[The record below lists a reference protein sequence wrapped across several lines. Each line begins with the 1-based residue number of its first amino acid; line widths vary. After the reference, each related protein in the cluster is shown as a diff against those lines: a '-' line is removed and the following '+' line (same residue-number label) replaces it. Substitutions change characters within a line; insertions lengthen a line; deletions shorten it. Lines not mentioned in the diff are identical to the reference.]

1 MQISSSHLP
10 GAQPLTRTCGNTAAP
25 KAAPQACESFESGI
39 PPEAQVCPQFFF
51 GHTSQVQ
58 APIAAA
64 SPSELKQAARAVNNF
79 SFDLFRRLGEE
90 KKGESFFASPFNV
103 NGCLGMVLAGARGE
117 TEASLAKGLRCEDLK
132 GDRVHAG
139 IAALNSSA
147 VTRGDGVNI
156 SIANRVFA
164 DNNFQVESGFKNV
177 TEQTYGAEARNL
189 AIVADSEGSRQTING
204 QIEADTNG
212 KIKDLLPEGALT
224 SDSVMVLTSAIHFKG
239 DWKAAFDKNNTYAER
254 FAGSKGGEVD
264 MMHQTGDF
272 KFATMKFDGSRA
284 NRWDGDGDFSA
295 IELPYKN
302 ERFSM
307 VAMVPVG
314 DRKLEELEAHLNAD
328 TLDNIGSKMT
338 KGEVDVALPK
348 FKTESDFSLKP
359 ALQKMGMENL
369 FAGADLSGINKEAD
383 LCVSDVFHKANMEVN
398 EEGSEFAAATG
409 AVIAL
414 ECVRMSDEF
423 KADRPFLYM
432 VKDNESGAVL
442 CTGRVA
448 NP

>member
-1 MQISSSHLP
+1 MQISSHIP
-10 GAQPLTRTCGNTAAP
+10 GAQPLTRTTSNPTIA
-25 KAAPQACESFESGI
+25 KAAPQANESFEAGI
-39 PPEAQVCPQFFF
+39 PPEAQVCPRFFF
-51 GHTSQVQ
+51 GPTEEVQ
-58 APIAAA
+58 ATIAPA
-64 SPSELKQAARAVNNF
+64 SASELKSAARAVNNF
-79 SFDLFRRLGEE
+79 SFDLFRQLGEE

-117 TEASLAKGLRCEDLK
+117 TEASLAQGLRCEELK

-164 DNNFQVESGFKNV
+164 DNDFQVESGFKNV

-189 AIVADSEGSRQTING
+189 PIRSDSEASRQTINA

-212 KIKDLLPEGALT
+212 RIKDLLPQDSLT

-239 DWKAAFDKNNTYAER
+239 DWKAAFDKNNTYSER

-272 KFATMKFDGSRA
+272 KYAAMKFDGTRA
-284 NRWDGDGDFSA
+284 GGWNDQGDFKA

-328 TLDNIGSKMT
+328 TLDNIGNQMS

-383 LCVSDVFHKANMEVN
+383 LCVSDVFHKANVEVN

-414 ECVRMSDEF
+414 ESCRMSDEF
-423 KADRPFLYM
+423 KADRPFVYM
-432 VKDNESGAVL
+432 IKDNESGAVL
-442 CTGRVA
+442 CTGRVT

>member
-1 MQISSSHLP
+1 MQISSQLP
-10 GAQPLTRTCGNTAAP
+10 GLKPLTRTNPASAP
-25 KAAPQACESFESGI
+25 SAPVASETFQPGEGPHIAICPRELMCPGATT
-39 PPEAQVCPQFFF
+39 EAQA
-51 GHTSQVQ
+51 TI
-58 APIAAA
+58 APA
-64 SPSELKQAARAVNNF
+64 SVSELKQAARAVNNF
-79 SFDLFRRLGEE
+79 SFDLYRQLGAE
-90 KKGESFFASPFNV
+90 KAGESFFASPFNV

-117 TEASLAKGLRCEDLK
+117 TEASLAKGLHCDELK

-164 DNNFQVESGFKNV
+164 DNNFQVEAGFKNV

-189 AIVADSEGSRQTING
+189 PIRSDSEASRQTINS

-224 SDSVMVLTSAIHFKG
+224 CDSVMVLTSAIHFKG

-254 FAGSKGGEVD
+254 FAGVKGGEID

-272 KFATMKFDGSRA
+272 KYAAMKFDGTRA
-284 NRWDGDGDFSA
+284 RGWDDKGDFKA

-328 TLDNIGSKMT
+328 TLDNIGTQMT
-338 KGEVDVALPK
+338 EGEVDVALPK

-383 LCVSDVFHKANMEVN
+383 LTVTDVFHKANVEVN

-409 AVIAL
+409 AVIGL
-414 ECVRMSDEF
+414 ESCRMSDEF

-432 VKDNESGAVL
+432 IKDNESGAVL
-442 CTGRVA
+442 CTGRVT

>member
-1 MQISSSHLP
+1 M
-10 GAQPLTRTCGNTAAP
+10 
-25 KAAPQACESFESGI
+25 
-39 PPEAQVCPQFFF
+39 CPS
-51 GHTSQVQ
+51 TEVQ
-58 APIAAA
+58 APIAPASAA
-64 SPSELKQAARAVNNF
+64 ELKQAARAVNNF
-79 SFDLFRRLGEE
+79 SFDLYRQLSAE
-90 KKGESFFASPFNV
+90 KVGESFFASPFNV

-117 TEASLAKGLRCEDLK
+117 TEASLAKGLHCDELR

-147 VTRGDGVNI
+147 VTRGDGVNV

-164 DNNFQVESGFKNV
+164 DNQFQVEDGFKNV
-177 TEQTYGAEARNL
+177 TEQTYGAQARNL
-189 AIVADSEGSRQTING
+189 AIRADNEGSRQVINE
-204 QIEADTNG
+204 QITADTNG

-239 DWKAAFDKNNTYAER
+239 DWKTAFDKNNTYAER
-254 FAGSKGGEVD
+254 FAGSKGGQVD
-264 MMHQTGDF
+264 MMHQTNEF
-272 KFATMKFDGSRA
+272 KFATMKFDGTRPTGW
-284 NRWDGDGDFSA
+284 REEGDFKA

-307 VAMVPVG
+307 VAMVPCG

-328 TLDNIGSKMT
+328 TLENISNQMVKD
-338 KGEVDVALPK
+338 EVDVALPK

-359 ALQKMGMENL
+359 ALQRMGMENL

-383 LCVSDVFHKANMEVN
+383 LVVSDVFHKANVEVN

-409 AVIAL
+409 AVIGL
-414 ECVRMSDEF
+414 ECVRMTPEF
-423 KADRPFLYM
+423 KADRPFVYM
-432 VKDNESGAVL
+432 IKDNESGAVL
-442 CTGRVA
+442 CTGRVS